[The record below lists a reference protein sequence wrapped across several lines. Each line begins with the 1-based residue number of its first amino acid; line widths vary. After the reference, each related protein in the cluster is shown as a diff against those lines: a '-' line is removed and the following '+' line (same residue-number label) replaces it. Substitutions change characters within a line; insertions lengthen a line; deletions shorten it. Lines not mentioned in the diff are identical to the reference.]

1 VGSEP
6 ELGTPVFGC
15 HVDEWDVD
23 HHCEGRGRVLEIGVG
38 MCRLCFWL
46 DSRGRRER
54 AIPWN
59 KTQSWPRT
67 KNWRRDLSR

>member
-6 ELGTPVFGC
+6 ELDTPVLGC

-23 HHCEGRGRVLEIGVG
+23 RHCEGRGRVLEIGVG

-46 DSRGRRER
+46 DAGGGRER
-54 AIPWN
+54 AIP
-59 KTQSWPRT
+59 
-67 KNWRRDLSR
+67 